1 MKNLV
6 IGAAIAFGAEVLTS
20 WWTWVRA
27 PTDTLRVQYESF
39 FAYEAERLLPW
50 VIMAL
55 VLNGS
60 WFLVRR
66 YWRR

>member
-1 MKNLV
+1 MKKLV

-20 WWTWVRA
+20 WWRWVRA

-39 FAYEAERLLPW
+39 FAYEAERLVPW
-50 VIMAL
+50 MIMVV
-55 VLNGS
+55 VLNVS
-60 WFLVRR
+60 WLLVIK